1 MNSSATNPAGGTSS
15 GTPPQGNGGVLSGV
29 VRSMRPT
36 EYVKNTL
43 AFAAIIFSG
52 HFFERDALLH
62 SLAAFAALCLTASA
76 AYLYNDVRDR
86 EADRSHPVKRNRP
99 IASGI
104 VPTGLAVTLAIVY
117 VAGGLGIALAIN
129 RYTFFTVLGYVT
141 LTTCYSLFLK
151 HIVIL
156 DVLALASGFVLRVI
170 TGAEAIQVEF
180 SPWLVLCTFLLAL
193 FLGFGKRR
201 HELVLLENNAQTH
214 RPILGEYSP
223 HFLDMMM
230 AVVTAATMMS
240 YVLYTMDPVTIA
252 RFHSKNLIY
261 TSVFV
266 LYGIFRYLYLV
277 HQKAGGG
284 NPAHMIYLDRPLQ
297 IAAVLWV
304 IAVFLLRYWPA

>member
-1 MNSSATNPAGGTSS
+1 MNSNASNPTAGNS
-15 GTPPQGNGGVLSGV
+15 GGAAPPKNGGVLGGV

-52 HFFERDALLH
+52 HFFERTALLH
-62 SLAAFAALCLTASA
+62 TLAAFVALCLTASA

-86 EADRSHPVKRNRP
+86 EADRNHPVKRNRP
-99 IASGI
+99 IASGT
-104 VPTGLAVTLAIVY
+104 VPTGLAVALAIVY
-117 VAGGLGIALAIN
+117 IAGGLGIALAVN
-129 RYTFFTVLGYVT
+129 RSTFFTVLGYVT
-141 LTTCYSLFLK
+141 LTTCYSVFLK

-297 IAAVLWV
+297 MAAVLWV
-304 IAVFLLRYWPA
+304 LSVFVLRYWSI

>member
-1 MNSSATNPAGGTSS
+1 MNNRANNSAGGTS
-15 GTPPQGNGGVLSGV
+15 GETPPRGNEGVLGGV
-29 VRSMRPT
+29 VRSMRPS

-43 AFAAIIFSG
+43 AFAALIFSG
-52 HFFERDALLH
+52 HFFEREALLH

-104 VPTGLAVTLAIVY
+104 VPTGLAVTLAVVFI
-117 VAGGLGIALAIN
+117 ASGLGIALAIN

-170 TGAEAIQVEF
+170 AGAEAIQVEF

-240 YVLYTMDPVTIA
+240 YVLYTMDPATIA
-252 RFHSKNLIY
+252 RFNSKNVIY
-261 TSVFV
+261 SSVFV
-266 LYGIFRYLYLV
+266 LYGIFRYLYLIHV
-277 HQKAGGG
+277 KGHGG
-284 NPAHMIYLDRPLQ
+284 NPALMIYSDRGLQ
-297 IAAVLWV
+297 FATLFWILS
-304 IAVFLLRYWPA
+304 VFLLRYL